1 MTKKNTNDTKK
12 TEAFN
17 LEEAL
22 EDIQKPEFLKRAFVK
37 TVDTS
42 KIKSQSDL
50 EKEFKKYLGD

>member
-22 EDIQKPEFLKRAFVK
+22 KDIQKPEFLKRAFVK

-50 EKEFKKYLGD
+50 EKEFKKFMGE